1 MKSRP
6 GVWFAVLA
14 VCTAASLSGGAA
26 VGAAPGLPLSVPAG
40 TAVTSSTP
48 APDAPPWQLAGPY
61 ASSYDLRTAG
71 KVTPVRQQ
79 ENYSTCWVQSAMA
92 SLESCL
98 LPQTLYD
105 LSENNLA
112 NHMASRLIYE
122 GHGDNRLATAYFA
135 RWEGPVLE
143 RSDPYPRKGRSPE
156 GLRAV
161 LHVQDVLFLPART
174 GPLDNDAVKWAVATL
189 GGVAG
194 AMAFQSEYM
203 DPETFSYYSSV
214 PGLFLDHYVT
224 CVGWD
229 DDYPAEE
236 FAGSPP
242 GDGAFLI
249 KNSWGTDWG
258 DDGYFWISYYDAN
271 FGKDMAVYSGAES
284 ASDYDAIYQHDAL
297 GWSRSLGLGGESAW
311 FAARYRCAGSGRVAA
326 VSFYTPVPGS
336 TFEVHVAATLEGL
349 AAAPEAARGTALVA
363 GYHTVKLTAPAAVND
378 GDVFVVAVRLTTP
391 GSTEPIPLEHPS
403 QLIAPTS
410 APGRSFVSA
419 DGTAWTDLTTMAGY
433 RRSDV
438 CLKAFVDSAA
448 GADVRAPSV
457 SVRNAVVTSGGTARV
472 RYRLDDPA
480 FSSASATVTLAL
492 RTAHGA
498 TAASTRLPAVQVGDA
513 GEWSFV
519 CDLPAGVY
527 RVVGMAYDVAGNH
540 QKAAAAAM
548 LRVKGSS
555 AARGIGARH

>member
-1 MKSRP
+1 M
-6 GVWFAVLA
+6 WFAVVA
-14 VCTAASLSGGAA
+14 VCAAASLSGGAV
-26 VGAAPGLPLSVPAG
+26 VGATPDSSARAPAG
-40 TAVTSSTP
+40 TVVRSSTP
-48 APDAPPWQLAGPY
+48 AADAPPWRLVGPY
-61 ASSYDLRTAG
+61 AAAYDLRTVG

-79 ENYSTCWVQSAMA
+79 ENYSTCWIQSAMA

-105 LSENNLA
+105 FSENNLA

-161 LHVQDVLFLPART
+161 LHVQDVLFLPVRT
-174 GPLDNDAVKWAVATL
+174 APLDNDAVKWAVSTL
-189 GGVAG
+189 GAVSG

-203 DPETFSYYSSV
+203 NPESYSYYSSA
-214 PGLFLDHYVT
+214 PGLFLGHYVT

-236 FAGSPP
+236 FAESPP

-258 DDGYFWISYYDAN
+258 DAGYFWISYYDAN
-271 FGKDMAVYSGAES
+271 FGQDMAVYSGAES

-297 GWSRSLGLGGESAW
+297 GWSKSLGLGGESAW
-311 FAARYRCAGSGRVAA
+311 FAARYRCAGSGHVAA

-336 TFEVHVAATLEGL
+336 TFEVRVASTLEGL

-363 GYHTVKLTAPAAVND
+363 GYHTVKLTAPAAVQD
-378 GDVFVVAVRLTTP
+378 GEAFVAAVRLTTP
-391 GSTEPIPLEHPS
+391 GSTEPVPLEHPS
-403 QLIAPTS
+403 QLIAPIS

-419 DGTAWTDLTTMAGY
+419 DGTAWTDLTKMAGY
-433 RRSDV
+433 QRSDV
-438 CLKAFVDSAA
+438 CLKAFVDSAD
-448 GADVRAPSV
+448 GGGDVRPPVV
-457 SVRNAVVTSGGTARV
+457 SVRDAVVTSGGRARV
-472 RYRLDDPA
+472 RYHLGDPA
-480 FSSASATVTLAL
+480 FSCASATVTLAL
-492 RTAHGA
+492 RTAAGA
-498 TAASTRLPAVQVGDA
+498 TAASVRLPAVQAGDA
-513 GEWSFV
+513 GEWSFS

-527 RVVGMAYDVAGNH
+527 KVVGMAYDVAGNR
-540 QKAAAAAM
+540 QKTAAAAK
-548 LRVKGSS
+548 LRVKGS
-555 AARGIGARH
+555 AGARSVTARH